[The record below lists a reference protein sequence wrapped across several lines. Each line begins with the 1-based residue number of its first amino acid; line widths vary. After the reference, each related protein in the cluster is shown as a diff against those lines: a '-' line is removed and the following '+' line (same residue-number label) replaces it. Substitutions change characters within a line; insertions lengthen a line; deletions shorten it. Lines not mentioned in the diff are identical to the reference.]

1 MPICTRFIYLL
12 LPGYIASTETNEYT
26 PDFDSNSHSSSLFS
40 SEASP
45 SSLAYTEETNN
56 EKGTY
61 KIRIKSEPVDEDVS
75 IFKFFVN
82 LSFCG
87 TLTRRS
93 AVQNTVRNGKKNTF
107 TNHLIYIDI
116 AGYYRTRLNL

>member
-1 MPICTRFIYLL
+1 MVYYMPICTRFIYLL
-12 LPGYIASTETNEYT
+12 FPGYIASTETNEYT

-75 IFKFFVN
+75 IFKIFVN

-93 AVQNTVRNGKKNTF
+93 AAQSTVRNEKK
-107 TNHLIYIDI
+107 HIYESFDL
-116 AGYYRTRLNL
+116 Y